1 MDENKYTHT
10 CKRCGKVLKG
20 VERYRFYCAHCSQIM
35 KAASKKSSREF
46 TELTPYLV
54 QKYLLEGMSKKDI
67 ADLLDRCV
75 EDVEKASAVKLRK
88 FEYQTMRE
96 YLNPVKVVPK
106 TQNEIEVKKIWGDFK
121 SRLAINT

>member
-20 VERYRFYCAHCSQIM
+20 VERYRFYCVHCSSIM
-35 KAASKKSSREF
+35 KATPKKSSREF

-54 QKYLLEGMSKKDI
+54 QKYILEGMSEKDI
-67 ADLLDRCV
+67 ADLLDRSM
-75 EDVEKASAVKLRK
+75 EDIKKASAVKLTK
-88 FEYQTMRE
+88 VDYQTMRE

-106 TQNEIEVKKIWGDFK
+106 TQNEIEVKNLWGDFK
-121 SRLAINT
+121 SRLAVNT